1 MPALLELNPQGKCI
15 VQSIH
20 DQMIYELKKKF
31 EECLFETPE
40 DCEKIIG
47 RSASVQRAEVRVGP
61 GGNFIFDVELGVF
74 QMISS
79 TMSSYVGTTSNT
91 TTNTM
96 TSPTSLSVSGSV
108 SSGSSIFYNNNSP
121 QYITTASPQIDQ
133 IENLR
138 LSFAADGN
146 LILDCSDKL
155 LLKDGNEITIEMPDG
170 TLIQMQKNG
179 NFTVDDKD
187 SKVVYKGNR
196 IREFNRF
203 INASDLLQD
212 FIRFL
217 GKQGL
222 RQSEALSV
230 PIELFV
236 SWLVL
241 CAAESDGE
249 EKPDDVVPVENH
261 PKFIECKKK
270 VMAGK
275 CLRCGRFISANKT
288 QAGFNFCSIDHAR
301 EHCERFSLAS

>member
-1 MPALLELNPQGKCI
+1 M
-15 VQSIH
+15 
-20 DQMIYELKKKF
+20 
-31 EECLFETPE
+31 T
-40 DCEKIIG
+40 
-47 RSASVQRAEVRVGP
+47 
-61 GGNFIFDVELGVF
+61 
-74 QMISS
+74 SS
-79 TMSSYVGTTSNT
+79 TMSSYIGTTSNI
-91 TTNTM
+91 TTNIM

-108 SSGSSIFYNNNSP
+108 SSSIIYNNNSP
-121 QYITTASPQIDQ
+121 QHITITSPQIDQ
-133 IENLR
+133 IKNLC

-146 LILDCSDKL
+146 LILDCSDKP

-203 INASDLLQD
+203 INASDLLQE
-212 FIRFL
+212 FICFL

-222 RQSEALSV
+222 RQSEVLSV

-236 SWLVL
+236 SWLVPQ
-241 CAAESDGE
+241 AAEADGE
-249 EKPDDVVPVENH
+249 ENPEDIVPVENH

-275 CLRCGRFISANKT
+275 CLRCGRFISSNKVKT
-288 QAGFNFCSIDHAR
+288 GFNFCNIDHAQ
-301 EHCERFSLAS
+301 EHCERFSLVS